1 MQDDE
6 DASCMY
12 LDYQIRGFFK
22 SALNALEYDNKI
34 KQAKSKVDK
43 FLFIAPRKIHIFKD
57 GKRVYDTDEDCE
69 RSLRA
74 ETMQGPRTTVA
85 ASEQINAPW
94 EMTFTV
100 RLIQNSGS
108 KSSAALTFEAI
119 EDALDY
125 GQLCGL
131 GQWRNGGH
139 GGLPGS
145 AWTRRT
151 KPNDHKRSDVWR
163 DWPADAGDCGLHQ
176 GGKQMTL
183 GSLFDGS
190 GTWSLGGDALRDYA
204 HLGQRD
210 RAIPHPGDAEELP
223 RHAPPRRYHADQ
235 RRGDRAGGYRYI
247 RLAMSGFERGRGAE
261 GACRGRAKLPVF

>member
-1 MQDDE
+1 MTIEERTYHIMGTTSILGSSPANPAVRSAYLASKAKDPTGSEEESAYLPDEEQKGITVFLQDDE

-22 SALNALEYDNKI
+22 SALNALEYGNKI

-43 FLFIAPRKIHIFKD
+43 YLFIAPRKIHILRD

-74 ETMQGPRTTVA
+74 DTMQGPRTTVT

-139 GGLPGS
+139 G
-145 AWTRRT
+145 R
-151 KPNDHKRSDVWR
+151 
-163 DWPADAGDCGLHQ
+163 
-176 GGKQMTL
+176 
-183 GSLFDGS
+183 F
-190 GTWSLGGDALRDYA
+190 TW
-204 HLGQRD
+204 
-210 RAIPHPGDAEELP
+210 
-223 RHAPPRRYHADQ
+223 
-235 RRGDRAGGYRYI
+235 
-247 RLAMSGFERGRGAE
+247 ERVDKEDKAQ
-261 GACRGRAKLPVF
+261 

>member
-1 MQDDE
+1 MTIEERTYHIMGTTSILGSSPANPAVRSAYLASKAKDPTGLSEEESAYLPDDEQKGITVFLQDDK

-43 FLFIAPRKIHIFKD
+43 YLFIAPRKIHILKD

-74 ETMQGPRTTVA
+74 DTMQGPRTTVA

-108 KSSAALTFEAI
+108 KSSAALMFEAI

-139 GGLPGS
+139 GRFTWERVDKEDKTQWPQ
-145 AWTRRT
+145 T
-151 KPNDHKRSDVWR
+151 K
-163 DWPADAGDCGLHQ
+163 
-176 GGKQMTL
+176 
-183 GSLFDGS
+183 
-190 GTWSLGGDALRDYA
+190 
-204 HLGQRD
+204 
-210 RAIPHPGDAEELP
+210 
-223 RHAPPRRYHADQ
+223 
-235 RRGDRAGGYRYI
+235 
-247 RLAMSGFERGRGAE
+247 
-261 GACRGRAKLPVF
+261 

>member
-1 MQDDE
+1 MTIEERTYHIMGTTSILGSSPANPAVRSAYLASKAKDPTGLSEEESAYLPDEEQKGITVFLQDDE

-43 FLFIAPRKIHIFKD
+43 
-57 GKRVYDTDEDCE
+57 RVYDTDEDCE

-74 ETMQGPRTTVA
+74 DTMQGPRTTVA

-139 GGLPGS
+139 G
-145 AWTRRT
+145 R
-151 KPNDHKRSDVWR
+151 
-163 DWPADAGDCGLHQ
+163 
-176 GGKQMTL
+176 
-183 GSLFDGS
+183 F
-190 GTWSLGGDALRDYA
+190 TW
-204 HLGQRD
+204 
-210 RAIPHPGDAEELP
+210 
-223 RHAPPRRYHADQ
+223 
-235 RRGDRAGGYRYI
+235 
-247 RLAMSGFERGRGAE
+247 ERVDKEDKAQ
-261 GACRGRAKLPVF
+261 